1 MNSRPIKRRQA
12 ARHRSPR
19 KASRDRESLIL
30 GALGASRVRAHG
42 FDSRP
47 RRAESE
53 NRFNFRERA
62 ETSACDS
69 ETRPRKGFG
78 ISARLGSSRKSR
90 KSGMYHTKCAYD
102 SDREAEWVLQ
112 LSNTTSTALYHTKCA
127 QSTDLESN
135 WVLQLTN
142 TAMKLS
148 LTLTLW
154 S

>member
-1 MNSRPIKRRQA
+1 MSIGSGLQTSRARSALVSARSVQA
-12 ARHRSPR
+12 ESEQRFFVLGRDEPSPR
-19 KASRDRESLIL
+19 IDLISENGPRRAHVTPRRDRERDL
-30 GALGASRVRAHG
+30 GSRL
-42 FDSRP
+42 
-47 RRAESE
+47 
-53 NRFNFRERA
+53 
-62 ETSACDS
+62 
-69 ETRPRKGFG
+69 

-112 LSNTTSTALYHTKCA
+112 LSYTTSTALYHTKCA

>member
-1 MNSRPIKRRQA
+1 MNSRPIKRPQA
-12 ARHRSPR
+12 PKSEKSKPRPRIANSRCARPR
-19 KASRDRESLIL
+19 
-30 GALGASRVRAHG
+30 RVRAQG

-78 ISARLGSSRKSR
+78 ISARFGSSRKSR